1 MVASERR
8 ETVVLLGLMTLG
20 MLLETLSVGLVIPAL
35 AFMTQSDIG
44 ASFPALSRWLPGFG
58 AMSREQL
65 VVYGLLALVLIY
77 VVKGAFLAFLAWRKL
92 RFVFGLQ
99 AQMSRRLFAGYMRQ
113 PYVFH
118 LQRNSAELIRNALGE
133 VHFLTQHGLIE
144 ALRFVAESLVVIGII
159 ALLLYIEPVG
169 AGVSIATL
177 LLFGGGF
184 YWLTRKAM
192 LRWGEAR
199 QHHERMR
206 LQHLQEGLGGVK
218 DVRLLGREDRFIDR
232 YGEHADGFA
241 RVGRMQ
247 NTVQELPRLMLEV
260 MAVGALAALV
270 ITLIS
275 RGNPL
280 NSLLPTV
287 GLFAAAAFR
296 IMPSVNRIMTAIQ
309 VMRHA
314 MPVVTT
320 LASELESLAPQEAP
334 GSGSQ
339 IELKRELRVEDVS
352 FAYPSTEAPALHDVS
367 LEIRAGESIGF
378 VGGSG
383 SGKSTLIDV
392 ILGLLAPQRGVIRVD
407 GVDVR
412 ENLRSWQDHIGYVR
426 QHIYLTDDS
435 LRRNIAFG
443 LRDADIDNQAV
454 QRALRAAQL
463 EDFVASLPQGLDT
476 LVGERGVR
484 LSGGQLQR
492 IGIARALYHDP
503 SVLVLDEATSALD
516 TATEREVMSAVR
528 ALHGEKTVIIVA
540 HRLTTV
546 ADCDRLYRLENG
558 RIVQSGDPATLIP
571 GDNDER
577 RAV

>member
-314 MPVVTT
+314 LPVVTT
-320 LASELESLAPQEAP
+320 LASELEALAPQEAP

-339 IELKRELRVEDVS
+339 IELKRELRVEDVNFS
-352 FAYPSTEAPALHDVS
+352 YPSTEAPALHDIS
-367 LEIRAGESIGF
+367 LEIHAGESIGF

>member
-1 MVASERR
+1 
-8 ETVVLLGLMTLG
+8 
-20 MLLETLSVGLVIPAL
+20 VIPAL

-314 MPVVTT
+314 LPVVTT
-320 LASELESLAPQEAP
+320 LASELEALAPQEAP

-339 IELKRELRVEDVS
+339 IELKRELRVEDVNFS
-352 FAYPSTEAPALHDVS
+352 YPSTEAPALHDIS
-367 LEIRAGESIGF
+367 LEIHAGESIGF

>member
-1 MVASERR
+1 
-8 ETVVLLGLMTLG
+8 
-20 MLLETLSVGLVIPAL
+20 
-35 AFMTQSDIG
+35 
-44 ASFPALSRWLPGFG
+44 
-58 AMSREQL
+58 
-65 VVYGLLALVLIY
+65 
-77 VVKGAFLAFLAWRKL
+77 
-92 RFVFGLQ
+92 
-99 AQMSRRLFAGYMRQ
+99 
-113 PYVFH
+113 
-118 LQRNSAELIRNALGE
+118 
-133 VHFLTQHGLIE
+133 
-144 ALRFVAESLVVIGII
+144 
-159 ALLLYIEPVG
+159 
-169 AGVSIATL
+169 
-177 LLFGGGF
+177 
-184 YWLTRKAM
+184 
-192 LRWGEAR
+192 
-199 QHHERMR
+199 
-206 LQHLQEGLGGVK
+206 
-218 DVRLLGREDRFIDR
+218 
-232 YGEHADGFA
+232 
-241 RVGRMQ
+241 
-247 NTVQELPRLMLEV
+247 
-260 MAVGALAALV
+260 
-270 ITLIS
+270 
-275 RGNPL
+275 
-280 NSLLPTV
+280 
-287 GLFAAAAFR
+287 
-296 IMPSVNRIMTAIQ
+296 MPSVNRIMTAIQ